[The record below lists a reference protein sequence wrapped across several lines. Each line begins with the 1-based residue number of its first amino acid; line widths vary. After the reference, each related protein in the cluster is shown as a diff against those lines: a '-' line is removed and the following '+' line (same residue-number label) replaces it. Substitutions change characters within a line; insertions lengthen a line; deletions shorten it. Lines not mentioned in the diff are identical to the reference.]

1 MVNFKQTYMTF
12 PKYFEMR
19 FRALFFKS
27 YPFGVQNPLEMI
39 IPLRFDFTFLGMINV
54 LTDRAEMAIKFVVS
68 VYFSFSQA
76 YENCQIW
83 RFIGLVSSAFRPGS
97 KFCLILESS
106 MVFFLLW
113 RSRFYKTA
121 KLFIEGRTNIF
132 LRKVLAMR
140 LLLIFHQSKS
150 S

>member
-54 LTDRAEMAIKFVVS
+54 LTDRAEMAINFVVS

-76 YENCQIW
+76 
-83 RFIGLVSSAFRPGS
+83 
-97 KFCLILESS
+97 
-106 MVFFLLW
+106 
-113 RSRFYKTA
+113 
-121 KLFIEGRTNIF
+121 
-132 LRKVLAMR
+132 
-140 LLLIFHQSKS
+140 
-150 S
+150 

>member
-106 MVFFLLW
+106 MVFFYFDALDFIKLRNCLLKEEQI
-113 RSRFYKTA
+113 F
-121 KLFIEGRTNIF
+121 F
-132 LRKVLAMR
+132 LREVLAMR

>member
-54 LTDRAEMAIKFVVS
+54 LTDRAEMAINFVVS

-97 KFCLILESS
+97 KFLFNIRIIDGFFFYFDALDFIKLRNCLLKEEQI
-106 MVFFLLW
+106 FF
-113 RSRFYKTA
+113 
-121 KLFIEGRTNIF
+121 
-132 LRKVLAMR
+132 
-140 LLLIFHQSKS
+140 
-150 S
+150 

>member
-54 LTDRAEMAIKFVVS
+54 LTDRAEMAINFVVS

-83 RFIGLVSSAFRPGS
+83 CFIGLVSSAFRPGS

-106 MVFFLLW
+106 MVFFLL
-113 RSRFYKTA
+113 
-121 KLFIEGRTNIF
+121 
-132 LRKVLAMR
+132 
-140 LLLIFHQSKS
+140 
-150 S
+150 

>member
-12 PKYFEMR
+12 PKYFGMR

-54 LTDRAEMAIKFVVS
+54 LTDRAQMAINFVVS

-106 MVFFLLW
+106 MVFFFTLTL
-113 RSRFYKTA
+113 
-121 KLFIEGRTNIF
+121 
-132 LRKVLAMR
+132 
-140 LLLIFHQSKS
+140 
-150 S
+150 